1 MPKSKYTKEIAN
13 KLLKINSAGNP
24 ELEEIQNEI
33 KGMQQAEEALLDM
46 EKKVAK
52 NSKSNVEIPIKAQA
66 VFGTDIKLRRLMN
79 SYISKHAKNQD
90 AAYEAVFQAYGSVVE
105 KCKEDEVNF
114 NEAKLNTY
122 RPMAVSGFTDLEV
135 QNLAKNVYGC
145 IKITGD
151 YKKSAKDS
159 EDEYNKR
166 KDEFVFDAMKI
177 AYLSK
182 LGEEY
187 RHADNDEWKKDI
199 INELYSDNLDE
210 NVQKFI
216 ENDPMGKHIHEY
228 LSKNMTYKSF
238 VTSFHSDG
246 TEKDYSFADRV
257 RDVIG
262 EALYDYAQ
270 VKYNDHYYDYDK
282 PNLTDEEKKT
292 IENVANEIDKT
303 SAILK
308 SVAGKKTGDLK
319 DDIVF
324 DTMDIKIRANI
335 YGKPQSMDEAPE
347 VKDENEEARE
357 RRESYLAEQSKLVQL
372 RELKEK
378 TDTALRDNEFTHKMS
393 PEEIRENIKKTTD
406 IDKMIGEST
415 KLINDKFADLV
426 KEDELRKDPKYI
438 EEQAKKAGYNSFERE
453 ADPEIAGK
461 MKNTIENDI
470 KAYEN
475 VKKNGNAH
483 ERELFFAER
492 KQREIQRRKNNPDYT
507 VTEVNGKEV
516 IKRKEIFQLSAD
528 EYSKEILETTQQ
540 MAQGKI
546 NVVEWN
552 KKLNNLKYNNDLS
565 IKYKQSGEI
574 QRPDRSDLKEAGLQ
588 MDAYMKS
595 LVNGNGNVPEPDFMK
610 KEAPKKEEAPKV
622 EEVPKNEEVP
632 KKEEEGP
639 KVEEVPKKEEEGPK
653 KEEEGP
659 KKEEGAPKKEEAPK
673 NKEENQDNIIL
684 GEEDSFLSKNPDID
698 RSSKFVFEDPDNDL
712 NRMTMQQM
720 IKSLKGGEKGVWGGT
735 EQYSN
740 IYKELEKIKKS
751 EDNLELSGKEDKKA
765 WQEIINRKRDVLM
778 DMDHYIAR
786 KYDEKNANK
795 GYERENSKKRREL
808 MEKVRDSLTKDVK
821 AAEKKYGAP
830 DRSMRD
836 IIHEMEYAVRDKRQV
851 GTSKYFEEVTR
862 DLKDLNVQKEA
873 GVDKKT
879 IVKLESITL
888 DKMNK
893 YLYSRKPQYL
903 NKQKEYNFSFGEHQ
917 NNKGKPSEPFGASE
931 RRFKVMLQSCE
942 KLANIF
948 VEDLAEV
955 NPQKSAQLSDFLKN
969 MNVDLKLNIKTEPQK
984 APQRKTQ
991 VDKNVKKENAKPKL
1005 GL

>member
-33 KGMQQAEEALLDM
+33 KSMQQAEEALLDM

-52 NSKSNVEIPIKAQA
+52 NSKSNVEIPIKAQP

-90 AAYEAVFQAYGSVVE
+90 AAYNAVFQAYGSVVE

-145 IKITGD
+145 VKITGD

-187 RHADNDEWKKDI
+187 RRADNDEWKKDI

-303 SAILK
+303 SVILK
-308 SVAGKKTGDLK
+308 NVSSKKTANLK

-335 YGKPQSMDEAPE
+335 YGKPQSMEEAPE
-347 VKDENEEARE
+347 VKDENKEARE
-357 RRESYLAEQSKLVQL
+357 RRESYLAEQNKLVQL

-378 TDTALRDNEFTHKMS
+378 TDRALLDNESTHRMS
-393 PEEIRENIKKTTD
+393 PEELRDNIKKTTD
-406 IDKMIGEST
+406 IEKMIGEST
-415 KLINDKFADLV
+415 KLINDNFADLV

-438 EEQAKKAGYNSFERE
+438 EEQAKKAGYNSIERE

-461 MKNTIENDI
+461 MKNIIENDI

-475 VKKNGNAH
+475 VKKNGNTH

-516 IKRKEIFQLSAD
+516 IKRNEIFQLSAE
-528 EYSKEILETTQQ
+528 EYSKEVMETTQQ

-552 KKLNNLKYNNDLS
+552 KKLNNLKYNNDLN
-565 IKYKQSGEI
+565 IKYKQTGEI
-574 QRPDRSDLKEAGLQ
+574 QRSDRSDLKEAGHQ
-588 MDAYMKS
+588 MDAYIKS
-595 LVNGNGNVPEPDFMK
+595 LVNGNKNVPEPDFM
-610 KEAPKKEEAPKV
+610 
-622 EEVPKNEEVP
+622 

-653 KEEEGP
+653 KEE
-659 KKEEGAPKKEEAPK
+659 APK
-673 NKEENQDNIIL
+673 NKEENQENIVL
-684 GEEDSFLSKNPDID
+684 EEEDSFLGRNSNID
-698 RSSKFVFEDPDNDL
+698 RSSKIVFEDPDNDL

-720 IKSLKGGEKGVWGGT
+720 IKSLKNGEKGVWGGT

-751 EDNLELSGKEDKKA
+751 EDNLELSGNQDKKA

-873 GVDKKT
+873 GADKKT
-879 IVKLESITL
+879 IVKLESSTL

-942 KLANIF
+942 KLANIL

-991 VDKNVKKENAKPKL
+991 VDKNVKKENVKL